1 MATRNQRVKPS
12 VDTAVEPARG
22 KGPVKGKTPPR
33 LKAVKGRK
41 AKPRVDAKTARVQSA
56 APVVEAGGWPEL
68 GEQQSARRAAS
79 RTSDGYLRLQVHVE
93 NGQMSIVDS
102 HRVAGPLAQTPMFEG
117 RYAYEVSD
125 SGRLLHA
132 GSIPDVGTVRGFS
145 HPNGTLEQRAHH
157 TYELASYDFHARVPL
172 NAVTRSA
179 LSKVAVV
186 LYRVKEHAPARAPL
200 ARAVS
205 AESLGAQRERELRE
219 VGRVVGLP
227 AWILDSGAR
236 KSAARSG
243 ARAQRTPAEP
253 PRVKK
258 TKT

>member
-33 LKAVKGRK
+33 LKALKGRK
-41 AKPRVDAKTARVQSA
+41 AKPRVDAKREYARSA

-68 GEQQSARRAAS
+68 GEQQTTRRAAS
-79 RTSDGYLRLQVHVE
+79 RTADGYLRLQVHVE
-93 NGQMSIVDS
+93 NGQMSIVES
-102 HRVAGPLAQTPMFEG
+102 HRVDGPLAQTPMFEG

-132 GSIPDVGTVRGFS
+132 GSIPDVGTIRGFA
-145 HPNGTLEQRAHH
+145 HPNGTLEQRGHH

-172 NAVTRSA
+172 SAVTRSA

-186 LYRVKEHAPARAPL
+186 LYRVKEHAPSRAPL

-205 AESLGAQRERELRE
+205 AEPLGTQRERELRE

-227 AWILDSGAR
+227 AWILESGAR
-236 KSAARSG
+236 KTTARSG
-243 ARAQRTPAEP
+243 SRTQSAPAAP
-253 PRVKK
+253 ARVKK
-258 TKT
+258 TRT

>member
-33 LKAVKGRK
+33 LKALKGRK
-41 AKPRVDAKTARVQSA
+41 VKPRVAAKKERARSA
-56 APVVEAGGWPEL
+56 APAVEAGGWPEH
-68 GEQQSARRAAS
+68 GEQQSTRRAAP
-79 RTSDGYLRLQVHVE
+79 RTSEGYLRLQVHME

-102 HRVAGPLAQTPMFEG
+102 HRVDGPLAQTPLFEG

-132 GSIPDVGTVRGFS
+132 GSIPDLGTIRGFA

-172 NAVTRSA
+172 SALTRSA
-179 LSKVAVV
+179 LPKVAVV
-186 LYRVKEHAPARAPL
+186 LYRVKEHPPSRAPL

-205 AESLGAQRERELRE
+205 AEPLGDQRERELRE

-227 AWILDSGAR
+227 AWILESGAR
-236 KSAARSG
+236 KTAARS
-243 ARAQRTPAEP
+243 AVRAKSAPAAP
-253 PRVKK
+253 ARVKK
-258 TKT
+258 TT